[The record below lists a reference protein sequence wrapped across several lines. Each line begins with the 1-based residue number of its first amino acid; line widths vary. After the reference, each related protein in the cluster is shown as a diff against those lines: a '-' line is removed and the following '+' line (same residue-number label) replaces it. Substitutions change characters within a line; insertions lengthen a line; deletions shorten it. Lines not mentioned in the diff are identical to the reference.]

1 MRNEVTASYRRAWA
15 WRAAA
20 IAAAAVAFTG
30 LWWSLRPM
38 APPGPEGGS
47 LLWTDDSAGAHAQ
60 RHGRVVG
67 PEGGSLLW
75 TDDSAVA
82 LSVGPGGVL
91 CRVETD
97 RLEMRDPRSGERAEG
112 SPRKG
117 LPPQANVVS
126 LPGGRAAWAA
136 RNRVVVWS
144 PEGGVSR
151 MPPVT
156 VSAEEFAAAARQGG
170 NPEATPLDAPTLTT
184 LRAQAGIL
192 ETVWFTYAGN
202 GQLGVRT
209 TVRLSGESLA
219 EVDRTSDYGAPPE
232 VTYGVSAA
240 DGRPTPTDVVGAA
253 TRFGVTPEELPS
265 TREAARATV
274 ATGDGL
280 FAVAWRPIGRDT
292 ISIRVWR
299 HEAEGVR
306 KVLSVEA
313 DASPRFAGGPE
324 MSQRLLLAEGGRVV
338 VYSEEWVGTGYGS
351 TRAYSIDP

>member
-38 APPGPEGGS
+38 APP
-47 LLWTDDSAGAHAQ
+47 
-60 RHGRVVG
+60 G

-209 TVRLSGESLA
+209 TVRLSGETLA
-219 EVDRTSDYGAPPE
+219 EVDRMSEYGAPPE
-232 VTYGVSAA
+232 VTYGVSA